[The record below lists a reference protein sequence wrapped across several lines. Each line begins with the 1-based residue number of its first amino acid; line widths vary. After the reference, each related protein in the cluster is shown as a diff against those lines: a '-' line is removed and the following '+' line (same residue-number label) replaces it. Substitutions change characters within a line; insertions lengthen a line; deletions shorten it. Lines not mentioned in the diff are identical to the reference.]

1 MAGSAGKRLTISCL
15 QWYRVLCAAKDGEL
29 ALQGQAGAEM
39 IELLQVV
46 KGERPSYNVGQM
58 SLLEKINETA
68 DLRRLPLEQLET
80 VSDEIRK
87 YILETMSRIGGHT
100 GASLGAIE
108 LAVAL
113 HYAFDTPRDRLV
125 WDVGHQAYAHKILT
139 GRRELLP
146 TIKQYGGIS
155 GFLRRDESEY
165 DTFGAG
171 HASTSLSAALGMAI
185 ARDRKGEDHHVV
197 ALIGDA
203 SLAGGMAMEAI
214 NQAGHLKTRLIVVLN
229 DNEMSIAPAVGAL
242 TGYLNRIRGA
252 QGYHR
257 FKDEVEETL
266 LAIPSLGE
274 RLHHAAKAMK
284 DAIAAAV
291 LPGALVSELGFKYIG
306 YVDGHNPR
314 ALVAALRE
322 AKQVKDGPVI
332 VHALTTKGKGYPQAE
347 KDYYRW
353 HATGPF
359 DLKTGKAVKSAAKA
373 PTYTSVFGKT
383 LCELMEKDPK
393 IVALTAAMPDGTGV
407 CDALERFPDR
417 SFDVGIAEQHCVTF
431 AAGMSCEGLKPVCA
445 IYSTFLQRAFDQ
457 LVHDVCIQNLNVKFC
472 LDRGGIAGGDGPT
485 HHGLLDI
492 AYLRGVPNIIVMAPK
507 DEGEMRDM
515 MLTLVEHEGPAAM
528 RYPRGNG
535 VGASIDREPE
545 LLEIGKGEILR
556 DGGEIAIVAYGSM
569 VHPSLQAAE
578 NLSREGIETTVVNA
592 RFVKP
597 LDAQLLLALAR
608 TKRLIVTVE
617 EAYLAG
623 GFGSAVL
630 ELLEENGL
638 QDKVRVVRMGIPDRL
653 VTHGDPKLLLAKYGL
668 DTDGIFTRV
677 RESIEVLDDR
687 RAKPQKVGS

>member
-1 MAGSAGKRLTISCL
+1 
-15 QWYRVLCAAKDGEL
+15 
-29 ALQGQAGAEM
+29 
-39 IELLQVV
+39 
-46 KGERPSYNVGQM
+46 M
-58 SLLEKINETA
+58 SLEKINSPE
-68 DLRRLPLEQLET
+68 DLRRLRLDDLQDVAEEVRQ
-80 VSDEIRK
+80 
-87 YILETMSRIGGHT
+87 YILETMSRVGGHT
-100 GASLGAIE
+100 GASLGAVE

-139 GRRELLP
+139 GRRDQLP
-146 TIKQYGGIS
+146 TIKQYGGLS

-203 SLAGGMAMEAI
+203 SLAGGMAMEAV
-214 NQAGHLKTRLIVVLN
+214 NQAGHLKTRLIVLLN

-242 TGYLNRIRGA
+242 TGYLNRIREA

-257 FKDEVEETL
+257 FKDEVGETL
-266 LAIPSLGE
+266 RWVSE
-274 RLHHAAKAMK
+274 RFHHAAKTVK

-291 LPGALVSELGFKYIG
+291 LPGALVNELGFKYIG
-306 YVDGHNPR
+306 YIDGHDTGALVR
-314 ALVAALRE
+314 ALEE
-322 AKQVKDGPVI
+322 AKKIQDGPVM
-332 VHALTTKGKGYPQAE
+332 VHALTTKGKGFPARE
-347 KDYYRW
+347 KNYYAW

-359 DLKTGKAVKSAAKA
+359 DLATGQPIKPAKPSPPA
-373 PTYTSVFGKT
+373 YTAVFGDT
-383 LCELMEKDPK
+383 MCELMERDER
-393 IVALTAAMPDGTGV
+393 IVALTAAMPDGTGIDKV
-407 CDALERFPDR
+407 LEKFPER
-417 SFDVGIAEQHCVTF
+417 AFDVGIAEQHCVTF

-457 LVHDVCIQNLNVKFC
+457 IIHDVCIQNLNVKFC

-492 AYLRGVPNIIVMAPK
+492 AYLRSVPNIILMARK
-507 DEGEMRDM
+507 DEREMRDM
-515 MLTLVEHEGPAAM
+515 LFTMTEHVGPAAM

-535 VGASIDREPE
+535 IGVSLDRDPE
-545 LLEIGKGEILR
+545 KLEIGKAELLR

-569 VHPSLQAAE
+569 VHPSLEAAA
-578 NLSREGIETTVVNA
+578 NLAKDGIETTVVNA

-597 LDAQLLLALAR
+597 LDSALLLALAR

-617 EAYLAG
+617 EACLAG
-623 GFGSAVL
+623 GFGAAVM

-638 QDKVRVVRMGIPDRL
+638 QDKLRVVRMGVPDRI

-668 DTDGIFTRV
+668 DSDGIYTRV
-677 RESIEVLDDR
+677 KESLEVIADR
-687 RAKPQKVGS
+687 GAKNQKVTV

>member
-1 MAGSAGKRLTISCL
+1 
-15 QWYRVLCAAKDGEL
+15 
-29 ALQGQAGAEM
+29 
-39 IELLQVV
+39 
-46 KGERPSYNVGQM
+46 M
-58 SLLEKINETA
+58 SLLEKINSPA
-68 DLRRLPLEQLET
+68 DLRMLPSDQLQT
-80 VSDEIRK
+80 VSDEIRQ
-87 YILETMSRIGGHT
+87 YILETMSRVGGHT

-113 HYAFDTPRDRLV
+113 HYAFDTPHDRLV

-171 HASTSLSAALGMAI
+171 HASTSISAALGMAI
-185 ARDRKGEDHHVV
+185 ARDRKNQHHHVV

-214 NQAGHLKTRLIVVLN
+214 NQAGHLRTGLIVVLN

-257 FKDEVEETL
+257 LKDEVEETL
-266 LAIPSLGE
+266 LSIPSLGE
-274 RLHHAAKAMK
+274 RLHHAAKTMK

-322 AKQVKDGPVI
+322 AQHVKDGPVI
-332 VHALTTKGKGYPQAE
+332 VHALTTKGKGYPEAE

-359 DLKTGKAVKSAAKA
+359 DLKTGKVIKSGSKP
-373 PTYTSVFGKT
+373 PTYTAVFGQA
-383 LCELMEKDPK
+383 LCDLMEKDEK
-393 IVALTAAMPDGTGV
+393 VVALTAAMPDGTGV
-407 CDALERFPDR
+407 CEALERFPDR
-417 SFDVGIAEQHCVTF
+417 AFDVGIAEQHCVTF
-431 AAGMSCEGLKPVCA
+431 AAGMSTEGLKPVCA
-445 IYSTFLQRAFDQ
+445 IYSTFLQRGFDQ
-457 LVHDVCIQNLNVKFC
+457 LVHDVCIQNLDVKFC

-492 AYLRGVPNIIVMAPK
+492 AYLRAVPNIIVMAPK
-507 DEGEMRDM
+507 DEAELRDM
-515 MLTLVEHEGPAAM
+515 LLTMIDHVGPAAM

-535 VGASIDREPE
+535 EGVPLDRDPE
-545 LLEIGKGEILR
+545 VLEIGKGEILR

-569 VHPSLQAAE
+569 VHPSLEAAE
-578 NLSREGIETTVVNA
+578 SLAREGIETTVVNA

-597 LDAQLLLALAR
+597 LDSQLLLALAA

-638 QDKVRVVRMGIPDRL
+638 QDKVRVVRMGLPDRII
-653 VTHGDPKLLLAKYGL
+653 THGDPRLLLAKYNL
-668 DTDGIFTRV
+668 DADGIYTRV
-677 RESIEVLDDR
+677 KESFDVLEDR
-687 RAKPQKVGS
+687 RARFQKVRT

>member
-1 MAGSAGKRLTISCL
+1 MFGLRI
-15 QWYRVLCAAKDGEL
+15 
-29 ALQGQAGAEM
+29 
-39 IELLQVV
+39 V
-46 KGERPSYNVGQM
+46 KEQPPSYNTCQM
-58 SLLEKINETA
+58 SLLENINATA
-68 DLRRLPLEQLET
+68 DLRRLPLEQLEA
-80 VSDEIRK
+80 VAEEIRQ

-139 GRRELLP
+139 GRRDLLP

-266 LAIPSLGE
+266 LAIPTLGG
-274 RLHHAAKAMK
+274 RLHHAAKTVK

-314 ALVAALRE
+314 ALVAALLE

-332 VHALTTKGKGYPQAE
+332 VHALTTKGKGHPQAE

-359 DLKTGKAVKSAAKA
+359 DLKTGKAVKAAAKA
-373 PTYTSVFGKT
+373 PTYTSIFGKT

-407 CDALERFPDR
+407 CDALEKFPDR

-492 AYLRGVPNIIVMAPK
+492 AYLRGVPNIVVMAPK

-528 RYPRGNG
+528 RYPRGSG
-535 VGASIDREPE
+535 VGASIDREPQ

-569 VHPSLQAAE
+569 VHPSLRASA
-578 NLSREGIETTVVNA
+578 NLSKEGIETTVVNA

-638 QDKVRVVRMGIPDRL
+638 QDKIRVVRMGIPDRL

-668 DTDGIFTRV
+668 DADGIYTRV

-687 RAKPQKVGS
+687 RAKPQKVRS

>member
-1 MAGSAGKRLTISCL
+1 M
-15 QWYRVLCAAKDGEL
+15 D
-29 ALQGQAGAEM
+29 
-39 IELLQVV
+39 LLD
-46 KGERPSYNVGQM
+46 
-58 SLLEKINETA
+58 KIDSPA
-68 DLRRLPLEQLET
+68 DLRQLPLDKLQQ
-80 VSDEIRK
+80 VADEIRQ
-87 YILETMSRIGGHT
+87 YVLETMSRIGGHT

-113 HYAFDTPRDRLV
+113 HYAFETPHDRLV

-139 GRRELLP
+139 GRRDLLP

-165 DTFGAG
+165 DMFGAG

-185 ARDRKGEDHHVV
+185 ARDKKGEDHHVV

-214 NQAGHLKTRLIVVLN
+214 NQAGHLKSRLIVVLN

-252 QGYHR
+252 HGYHR

-274 RLHHAAKAMK
+274 RLHHAAKTVK

-291 LPGALVSELGFKYIG
+291 LPGALVNELGFKYIG

-314 ALVAALRE
+314 ALVAAFRE
-322 AKQVKDGPVI
+322 AQQIKDGPVI

-347 KDYYRW
+347 KDYYKW

-359 DLKTGKAVKSAAKA
+359 DLKSGQAIKSKAGA
-373 PTYTSVFGKT
+373 PTYTAVFGNT
-383 LCELMEKDPK
+383 LADLMEKDEK
-393 IVALTAAMPDGTGV
+393 IIALTAAMPDGTGV
-407 CDALERFPDR
+407 CTPLERFPGR
-417 SFDVGIAEQHCVTF
+417 SFDVGIAEQHCITF

-445 IYSTFLQRAFDQ
+445 IYSTFLQRGFDQ
-457 LVHDVCIQNLNVKFC
+457 LIHDVCIQNLNVKFC
-472 LDRGGIAGGDGPT
+472 LDRGGVAGGDGPT

-492 AYLRGVPNIIVMAPK
+492 AYLRAVPHLVVMAPK

-515 MLTLVEHEGPAAM
+515 LLTMVEHEGPAAM

-535 VGASIDREPE
+535 VGADIARAPQI
-545 LLEIGKGEILR
+545 LEIGKGEILR

-569 VHPSLQAAE
+569 VHPSLQAAANLAKE
-578 NLSREGIETTVVNA
+578 NIEVTVVNA

-597 LDAQLLLALAR
+597 LDASLLLALAK

-668 DTDGIFTRV
+668 DADGIYNRV
-677 RESIEVLDDR
+677 KESVDVMDHR
-687 RAKPQKVGS
+687 RTKPQKVGG

>member
-1 MAGSAGKRLTISCL
+1 LGSVTNLRDGKSLIHQL
-15 QWYRVLCAAKDGEL
+15 QLRQMGK
-29 ALQGQAGAEM
+29 LQE
-39 IELLQVV
+39 INL
-46 KGERPSYNVGQM
+46 PS
-58 SLLEKINETA
+58 
-68 DLRRLPLEQLET
+68 DLRRLGIDQLQD
-80 VSDEIRK
+80 VADDIRQ
-87 YILETMSRIGGHT
+87 YILETMSRVGGHT
-100 GASLGAIE
+100 GASLGAVE

-113 HYAFDTPRDRLV
+113 HYAFDTPHDRLV

-139 GRRELLP
+139 GRREQLP
-146 TIKQYGGIS
+146 TVKQYGGIS

-185 ARDRKGEDHHVV
+185 ARDRKGENHHVV

-242 TGYLNRIRGA
+242 TGYLNRIREA
-252 QGYHR
+252 HGYHR
-257 FKDEVEETL
+257 FKDEVEEKL
-266 LAIPSLGE
+266 RAIPSVGE
-274 RLHHAAKAMK
+274 RLHHAAKTVK

-291 LPGALVSELGFKYIG
+291 LPGALVNELGFKYIG
-306 YVDGHNPR
+306 YVDGHNTR

-322 AKQVKDGPVI
+322 AQQIKDGPVI
-332 VHALTTKGKGYPQAE
+332 VHALTTKGKGHPAAE
-347 KDYYRW
+347 KDYYKW

-359 DLKTGKAVKSAAKA
+359 DLQTGKAIKSAAKA
-373 PTYTSVFGKT
+373 PTYTKVFGET
-383 LCELMEKDPK
+383 LCELMEKDEK

-407 CDALERFPDR
+407 CDALEKFPER

-431 AAGMSCEGLKPVCA
+431 AAGLSCEGLKPVCA

-492 AYLRGVPNIIVMAPK
+492 AYLRGVPNLILMAPK

-515 MLTLVEHEGPAAM
+515 MLTMTEHVGPAAM

-535 VGASIDREPE
+535 IGVPLRDPE
-545 LLEIGKGEILR
+545 KLEIGKAELLR

-578 NLSREGIETTVVNA
+578 NLAHDGIETTVVNA

-597 LDAQLLLALAR
+597 LDSALLLALAR

-623 GFGSAVL
+623 GFGSAIV

-638 QDKVRVVRMGIPDRL
+638 QDKLRIVRMGVPDRI

-668 DTDGIFTRV
+668 DADGIYLRV
-677 RESIEVLDDR
+677 KESLEILEDR
-687 RAKPQKVGS
+687 RAQHQRVTA

>member
-1 MAGSAGKRLTISCL
+1 MG
-15 QWYRVLCAAKDGEL
+15 
-29 ALQGQAGAEM
+29 
-39 IELLQVV
+39 
-46 KGERPSYNVGQM
+46 
-58 SLLEKINETA
+58 LLENINSAA
-68 DLRRLPLEQLET
+68 DLRRLPIEQLPD
-80 VSDEIRK
+80 VAAEIRQ

-139 GRRELLP
+139 GRRDLLP

-171 HASTSLSAALGMAI
+171 HASTSLSAALGMAV
-185 ARDRKGEDHHVV
+185 ARDKKGEQHHVV

-242 TGYLNRIRGA
+242 TGYLNRIRTA

-266 LAIPSLGE
+266 LSIPSLGE
-274 RLHHAAKAMK
+274 RLHHAAKTVK

-306 YVDGHNPR
+306 YVDGHNTR

-332 VHALTTKGKGYPQAE
+332 VHALTTKGKGHPQAE

-359 DLKTGKAVKSAAKA
+359 DLQTGKAIKSAAKA
-373 PTYTSVFGKT
+373 PTYTAVFGST
-383 LCELMEKDPK
+383 LCQLMESDPQV
-393 IVALTAAMPDGTGV
+393 VALTAAMPDGTGV
-407 CDALERFPDR
+407 CEALERFPDR

-431 AAGMSCEGLKPVCA
+431 AAGMSVEGLKPVCA
-445 IYSTFLQRAFDQ
+445 IYSTFLQRGFDQ

-492 AYLRGVPNIIVMAPK
+492 AYLRSVPNIIVMAPK

-515 MLTLVEHEGPAAM
+515 MLTMLEHNGPAAM

-535 VGASIDREPE
+535 VGADIERQPE
-545 LLEIGKGEILR
+545 LLEVGKGEILR
-556 DGGEIAIVAYGSM
+556 DGGEIAIIAYGSM
-569 VHPSLQAAE
+569 VHPSLRAAE
-578 NLSREGIETTVVNA
+578 NLAKEGIETTVVNA

-597 LDAQLLLALAR
+597 LDASLLLALAR
-608 TKRLIVTVE
+608 TKRLLVTVE

-623 GFGSAVL
+623 GFGSAIL

-668 DTDGIFTRV
+668 DVDGIYTRV
-677 RESIEVLDDR
+677 RESIDVLDDR

>member
-1 MAGSAGKRLTISCL
+1 MR
-15 QWYRVLCAAKDGEL
+15 
-29 ALQGQAGAEM
+29 
-39 IELLQVV
+39 
-46 KGERPSYNVGQM
+46 NQM
-58 SLLEKINETA
+58 SLLEAINSPA
-68 DLRRLPLEQLET
+68 DLRRLRNDQLQT
-80 VSDEIRK
+80 VSDEIRQ
-87 YILETMSRIGGHT
+87 YILETMSRVGGHT
-100 GASLGAIE
+100 GASLGAVE

-139 GRRELLP
+139 GRRDSLA

-171 HASTSLSAALGMAI
+171 HASTSISAALGMAI
-185 ARDRKGEDHHVV
+185 ARDRKGENHHVV

-242 TGYLNRIRGA
+242 TGYLNRLRGA

-257 FKDEVEETL
+257 FKGEVEETL
-266 LAIPSLGE
+266 LSIPSLGE
-274 RLHHAAKAMK
+274 RLHHAAKTMK

-306 YVDGHNPR
+306 YIDGHNPR
-314 ALVAALRE
+314 ALVAALKE
-322 AKQVKDGPVI
+322 AQQIEDGPVI
-332 VHALTTKGKGYPQAE
+332 VHALTTKGKGYPE
-347 KDYYRW
+347 GETDYYRW

-359 DLKTGKAVKSAAKA
+359 DLKTGKPIKTAAKT
-373 PTYTSVFGKT
+373 PTYTSVFGST
-383 LCELMEKDPK
+383 LCELMEKDPT

-407 CDALERFPDR
+407 CQALEKFPER

-431 AAGMSCEGLKPVCA
+431 AAGLSCEGLKPVCA
-445 IYSTFLQRAFDQ
+445 IYSTFLQRGFDQ

-485 HHGLLDI
+485 HHGLIDI
-492 AYLRGVPNIIVMAPK
+492 AYLRPVPNIVVMAPK

-515 MLTLVEHEGPAAM
+515 MLTMIEHDGPAAM

-535 VGASIDREPE
+535 VGVDITREPQILE
-545 LLEIGKGEILR
+545 LGKGELLR
-556 DGGEIAIVAYGSM
+556 DGGEVAIVAYGSM
-569 VHPSLQAAE
+569 VYPSLEAAE
-578 NLSREGIETTVVNA
+578 HLAKDGIEATVVNA

-597 LDAQLLLALAR
+597 LDSELLLAMAR

-617 EAYLAG
+617 EAYLSG

-630 ELLEENGL
+630 ELMEENGL
-638 QDKVRVVRMGIPDRL
+638 QDRVRVVRMGIPDRL

-668 DTDGIFTRV
+668 DADGIYTRV
-677 RESIEVLDDR
+677 KESVEVMDHR
-687 RAKPQKVGS
+687 RSKPKSQLAW

>member
-1 MAGSAGKRLTISCL
+1 MR
-15 QWYRVLCAAKDGEL
+15 RL
-29 ALQGQAGAEM
+29 ALQSAA
-39 IELLQVV
+39 
-46 KGERPSYNVGQM
+46 M
-58 SLLEKINETA
+58 SLLETINSPE
-68 DLRRLPLEQLET
+68 DLRRLRVDELQS
-80 VSDEIRK
+80 VADEIRQH
-87 YILETMSRIGGHT
+87 ILETMSRVGGHT
-100 GASLGAIE
+100 GASLGAVE

-113 HYAFDTPRDRLV
+113 HYAFDTPHDRLV

-139 GRRELLP
+139 GRRDQLS
-146 TIKQYGGIS
+146 TVKQYGGIS

-165 DTFGAG
+165 DAFGAG

-185 ARDRKGEDHHVV
+185 ARDRKKESHHVV

-203 SLAGGMAMEAI
+203 SLAGGMAMEAV

-242 TGYLNRIRGA
+242 TGYLNRIREA
-252 QGYHR
+252 HGYHR

-266 LAIPSLGE
+266 LAIPSVGS

-291 LPGALVSELGFKYIG
+291 LPGALVNELGFKYIG
-306 YVDGHNPR
+306 YVDGHNVR

-322 AKQVKDGPVI
+322 AQQIKDGPVI
-332 VHALTTKGKGYPQAE
+332 VHALTTKGKGHPAAE
-347 KDYYRW
+347 EDYYKW

-359 DLKTGKAVKSAAKA
+359 DLKTGKPIKSSASA
-373 PTYTSVFGKT
+373 PTYTKVFGET
-383 LCELMEKDPK
+383 LCELMAKDEK

-407 CDALERFPDR
+407 CDALVKFPER

-431 AAGMSCEGLKPVCA
+431 AAGLSCEGLKPVCA

-492 AYLRGVPNIIVMAPK
+492 AYLRGVPNIVLMAPK

-515 MLTLVEHEGPAAM
+515 MFTMTEHVGPAAM

-535 VGASIDREPE
+535 IGVPLDREPE
-545 LLEIGKGEILR
+545 KLEIGKAELLR
-556 DGGEIAIVAYGSM
+556 DGGEVALVAYGSM
-569 VHPSLQAAE
+569 VHPALEAASH
-578 NLSREGIETTVVNA
+578 LAKEGIETTVINA
-592 RFVKP
+592 RFAKP
-597 LDAQLLLALAR
+597 LDNALLLALAR

-623 GFGSAVL
+623 GFGAAVL
-630 ELLEENGL
+630 ELLEENGM
-638 QDKVRVVRMGIPDRL
+638 QDKVRIVRMGVPDRI
-653 VTHGDPKLLLAKYGL
+653 VTHGDAKLLLAKYGL
-668 DTDGIFTRV
+668 DADGIYTRV
-677 RESIEVLDDR
+677 KEAVEVLDDR
-687 RAKPQKVGS
+687 RARHQKFTA

>member
-1 MAGSAGKRLTISCL
+1 MK
-15 QWYRVLCAAKDGEL
+15 
-29 ALQGQAGAEM
+29 
-39 IELLQVV
+39 
-46 KGERPSYNVGQM
+46 
-58 SLLEKINETA
+58 LLESINSPA
-68 DLRRLPLEQLET
+68 DLRRLPVEDLET
-80 VSDEIRK
+80 VADEIRRF
-87 YILETMSRIGGHT
+87 ILETMSRVGGHT

-139 GRRELLP
+139 GRRDALP

-165 DTFGAG
+165 DVFGAG

-185 ARDRKGEDHHVV
+185 ARDRLGEDHHVV

-214 NQAGHLKTRLIVVLN
+214 NQAGHLKSRLIVVLN

-252 QGYHR
+252 HGYHR
-257 FKDEVEETL
+257 VKDEVEETL
-266 LAIPSLGE
+266 RAIPSVGE
-274 RLHHAAKAMK
+274 RLHHAAKTVK

-291 LPGALVSELGFKYIG
+291 LPGALVNELGFKYIG

-322 AKQVKDGPVI
+322 AKQVQDSPVI

-359 DLKTGKAVKSAAKA
+359 DLESGQAIKSKPGA
-373 PTYTSVFGKT
+373 PTYTAVFGNT
-383 LCELMEKDPK
+383 MAELMERDEK
-393 IVALTAAMPDGTGV
+393 IIALTAAMPDGTGV
-407 CDALERFPDR
+407 CTPLEKFPDR

-431 AAGMSCEGLKPVCA
+431 AAGLSCEGLKPVCA
-445 IYSTFLQRAFDQ
+445 IYSTFLQRGFDQ
-457 LVHDVCIQNLNVKFC
+457 LVHDVCIQDLNVKFC
-472 LDRGGIAGGDGPT
+472 LDRGGVAGGDGPT

-492 AYLRGVPNIIVMAPK
+492 AYLRGIPNIVLMAPK

-515 MLTLVEHEGPAAM
+515 LYTMLEHVGPAAM
-528 RYPRGNG
+528 RYPRGSGIG
-535 VGASIDREPE
+535 VPIDTEPK

-556 DGGEIAIVAYGSM
+556 DGGEVAILAYGSM

-578 NLSREGIETTVVNA
+578 HLAKEKIEATVVNA

-597 LDAQLLLALAR
+597 LDAQLLLALAQ

-617 EAYLAG
+617 EAYLSG

-630 ELLEENGL
+630 EFLEENGL
-638 QDKVRVVRMGIPDRL
+638 QDKVKVVRMGIPDRL
-653 VTHGDPKLLLAKYGL
+653 VSHGDPRLLLAKYGL
-668 DTDGIFTRV
+668 DADGIYTRV
-677 RESIEVLDDR
+677 KQSIDVLDDR
-687 RAKPQKVGS
+687 RAKPQKLSR

>member
-1 MAGSAGKRLTISCL
+1 MK
-15 QWYRVLCAAKDGEL
+15 
-29 ALQGQAGAEM
+29 
-39 IELLQVV
+39 LLQ
-46 KGERPSYNVGQM
+46 N
-58 SLLEKINETA
+58 INSPA
-68 DLRRLPLEQLET
+68 DLRRLQPDELQT
-80 VSDEIRK
+80 VADEIRQ
-87 YILETMSRIGGHT
+87 YILETMSRVGGHT
-100 GASLGAIE
+100 GASLGAVE

-139 GRRELLP
+139 GRRDLLP
-146 TIKQYGGIS
+146 TIKQYGGVS
-155 GFLRRDESEY
+155 GFLRRDESDY

-171 HASTSLSAALGMAI
+171 HASTSISAALGMAI
-185 ARDRKGEDHHVV
+185 ARDRKGENHHVV

-242 TGYLNRIRGA
+242 TGYLNRIRES

-257 FKDEVEETL
+257 FKEEVEETL
-266 LAIPSLGE
+266 LAIPSVGE
-274 RLHHAAKAMK
+274 RLHHAAKTMK

-306 YVDGHNPR
+306 YIDGHNPR
-314 ALVAALRE
+314 ALVAALHE
-322 AKQVKDGPVI
+322 AQQVKDGPVI
-332 VHALTTKGKGYPQAE
+332 VHALTTKGKGYPTAE
-347 KDYYRW
+347 SDYYRW

-359 DLKTGKAVKSAAKA
+359 ELATGKPIKSPSKA
-373 PTYTSVFGKT
+373 PTYTAVFGKT
-383 LCELMEKDPK
+383 LCQLMEKNERV
-393 IVALTAAMPDGTGV
+393 VALTAAMPDGTGV
-407 CDALERFPDR
+407 CDALQKFPTR

-431 AAGMSCEGLKPVCA
+431 AAGMSCEGLIPVCA

-492 AYLRGVPNIIVMAPK
+492 AYLRAVPNIIVMAPK

-515 MLTLVEHEGPAAM
+515 MLTMIEHVGPAAM

-535 VGASIDREPE
+535 VGVPIDREPQP
-545 LLEIGKGEILR
+545 LEIGKGEILR

-578 NLSREGIETTVVNA
+578 NLAKDGIETTVVNA

-597 LDAQLLLALAR
+597 LDAELLLALAR

-617 EAYLAG
+617 EAYVAG

-638 QDKVRVVRMGIPDRL
+638 QDKLRFVRMGIPDRL
-653 VTHGDPKLLLAKYGL
+653 ITHGDAKLLLAKYGL
-668 DTDGIFTRV
+668 DADGIYTRV
-677 RESIEVLDDR
+677 KDSIDVLEDR
-687 RAKPQKVGS
+687 RAQRLKV

>member
-1 MAGSAGKRLTISCL
+1 M
-15 QWYRVLCAAKDGEL
+15 
-29 ALQGQAGAEM
+29 
-39 IELLQVV
+39 ELLQ
-46 KGERPSYNVGQM
+46 
-58 SLLEKINETA
+58 KINSPA
-68 DLRRLPLEQLET
+68 DLRRLRPEQLQE
-80 VSDEIRK
+80 VANEIRQH
-87 YILETMSRIGGHT
+87 ILETMSRIGGHT
-100 GASLGAIE
+100 GASVGAVE

-113 HYAFDTPRDRLV
+113 HYACDTPRDRLV

-146 TIKQYGGIS
+146 TVKQYGGIS

-171 HASTSLSAALGMAI
+171 HASTSLSAALGMAV
-185 ARDRKGEDHHVV
+185 ARDQRGEDHHVV
-197 ALIGDA
+197 AVIGDS
-203 SLAGGMAMEAI
+203 SLAGGMAMEAV
-214 NQAGHLKTRLIVVLN
+214 NQAGHLKTRLIVLLN

-242 TGYLNRIRGA
+242 TGYLNRIREA

-257 FKDEVEETL
+257 MKDEVGDL
-266 LAIPSLGE
+266 LHDIPSFGE
-274 RLHHAAKAMK
+274 RLYNAAKTVK

-291 LPGALVSELGFKYIG
+291 LPGALVNELGFKYIG

-314 ALVAALRE
+314 ALVAAFNE
-322 AKQVKDGPVI
+322 AKQIKDGPVI
-332 VHALTTKGKGYPQAE
+332 VHALTTKGKGFPQTE
-347 KDYYRW
+347 PDYYRW

-359 DLKTGKAVKSAAKA
+359 DLKTGKPQTSSSKT
-373 PTYTSVFGKT
+373 PTYTKIFGNT
-383 LCELMEKDPK
+383 LAELMEKDPK
-393 IVALTAAMPDGTGV
+393 VVALTAAMPDGTGV
-407 CDALERFPDR
+407 CTALERFPDR

-431 AAGMSCEGLKPVCA
+431 AAGLSCEGLIPVCA
-445 IYSTFLQRAFDQ
+445 IYSTFLQRGFDQ
-457 LVHDVCIQNLNVKFC
+457 LVHDVCIQDLNVKFC
-472 LDRGGIAGGDGPT
+472 LDRGGVAGGDGPT

-492 AYLRGVPNIIVMAPK
+492 AYLRPIPNIVVMAPK

-515 MLTLVEHEGPAAM
+515 LFTMLEHTGPAAM

-535 VGASIDREPE
+535 VGAVIDREPE

-556 DGGEIAIVAYGSM
+556 DGGEVAIVAYGSM
-569 VHPSLQAAE
+569 VHPSLAAADR
-578 NLSREGIETTVVNA
+578 LAKDRIETTVVNA

-597 LDAQLLLALAR
+597 LDAPLLLALAR

-617 EAYLAG
+617 EHYLAG

-668 DTDGIFTRV
+668 DADGIYTRV
-677 RESIEVLDDR
+677 KESVEVLEDR
-687 RAKPQKVGS
+687 RAN